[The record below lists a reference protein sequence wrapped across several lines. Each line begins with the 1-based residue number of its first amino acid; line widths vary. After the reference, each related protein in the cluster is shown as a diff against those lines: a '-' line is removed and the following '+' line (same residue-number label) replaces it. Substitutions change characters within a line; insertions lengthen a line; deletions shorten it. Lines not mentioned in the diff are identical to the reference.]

1 MMKKFCCIALAIFAI
16 PAVARSQNLPDLD
29 SLSARI
35 KPEVSAARS
44 LDFDPSFEFEV
55 RYYSAAEVDT
65 VDISEFYPQAY
76 LENYDLIIRTI
87 GLYRGARPLGS
98 ETITGPPDA
107 PLPIYYDPNPEN
119 RSINIPMREYNP
131 EEGEDLASIM
141 AHELAHAL
149 QDQHFGLDNL
159 FIGAK
164 NSDQVIARQSLV
176 EGGATLVELLVDS
189 ARAGQTV
196 PDSRL
201 QEVINDALNEAL
213 SIRDPESPQFLVES
227 QYITPYLRGRAF
239 VFALKQH
246 GGWDAVNRAYTNPP
260 SSTEHIFH
268 PDKYIVRESF
278 EEIALPA
285 LAGETFA
292 ADWERL
298 DTDTLG
304 ELGFRNIF
312 NAFDIET
319 SHVAAAGWDG
329 DRYAVFKHRR
339 ENTAAFVLFTTWDT
353 EWDATEFMTAYKSVL
368 TIKLQGAENF
378 KIDQRGTDVLIAES
392 PRDLNALFAYAE
404 KVRSTRALQV
414 FDFNDDLII
423 DFDDFLIFARHFG
436 RISSD
441 PDFDPRFDFD
451 GDGMVGFLDFLKFAA
466 EFGKTIAPTPNAKP
480 TVAID
485 PRVIHNTLG
494 FIR

>member
-1 MMKKFCCIALAIFAI
+1 MVKKFCCIALAIFAI
-16 PAVARSQNLPDLD
+16 PVVARSQNLPDLD

-65 VDISEFYPQAY
+65 FDISEFYPQAY

-87 GLYRGARPLGS
+87 GLYRGAHPLGS

-107 PLPIYYDPNPEN
+107 PLPIYYEPDPEN
-119 RSINIPMREYNP
+119 RSINIPRREYNP
-131 EEGEDLASIM
+131 EEDGLDLASIM
-141 AHELAHAL
+141 AHELAHVL

-159 FIGAK
+159 LIGAK
-164 NSDQVIARQSLV
+164 NSDQLTARQALV

-201 QEVINDALNEAL
+201 QQVINDA
-213 SIRDPESPQFLVES
+213 IDVMIPEDAPRFSVES

-246 GGWDAVNRAYTNPP
+246 GGWDAVNRAYANPP

-268 PDKYIVRESF
+268 PDKYIARESF

-292 ADWERL
+292 ADWDRL
-298 DTDTLG
+298 DMDTLG

-319 SHVAAAGWDG
+319 SHAAAAGWDG
-329 DRYAVFKHRR
+329 DRYAVFKHRRR

-368 TIKLQGAENF
+368 TIKLQGAEDF

-392 PRDLNALFAYAE
+392 PRDLDALFAYAE
-404 KVRSTRALQV
+404 KVRSTLAI
-414 FDFNDDLII
+414 FDFNGNLMIN
-423 DFDDFLIFARHFG
+423 FDDFLIFARHFG

-451 GDGMVGFLDFLKFAA
+451 RDGVVGFLDFLKFADA
-466 EFGKTIAPTPNAKP
+466 FGKTIAPTPNTKP
-480 TVAID
+480 AIAID
-485 PRVIHNTLG
+485 PRIIHNTLG
-494 FIR
+494 SVR